1 MAGRTGALRS
11 RSGFTL
17 IELAVTLIVL
27 AVAAAIVVPSIGRSV
42 DSVRA
47 RAEVSGFAA
56 YLRAAREQAITRGEA
71 QSVRLDPE
79 KRLLV
84 ITAEGSDG
92 VRSSRSFSFL
102 TRIEADP
109 PEALSLTFAPLGFSN
124 GARYHI
130 VAPGDRRFLITV
142 DPLTGRV
149 SSRFDAS

>member
-109 PEALSLTFAPLGFSN
+109 PEALFLTFAPLGFSN